1 MRNWCLF
8 VPVALVLTGC
18 AHKKHVRIPA
28 SPAPAT
34 PGVPAAPLPNP
45 QVGDTETGLASWY
58 GHPYHGRA
66 AANGEIYDM
75 ETLVAAHRTLPFD
88 TWVRV
93 VNLTNEK
100 TVEVRII
107 DRGPFVD
114 GRIIDL
120 SHAAAKA
127 IDMIGPGTAQV
138 RIEILRTP
146 VAAGPV
152 AFAVQVGAFQNR
164 ANADQLRVRMAAQYG
179 SARLV
184 LRQGAPSVWRVLVG
198 SEATEDAA
206 NALSARIRTE
216 SGEKNAFVVRLD
228 LNAPRPTADN
238 R

>member
-1 MRNWCLF
+1 MRNWCLL
-8 VPVALVLTGC
+8 VPVALALTGC
-18 AHKKHVRIPA
+18 AHKKHVRIP
-28 SPAPAT
+28 SPPSA
-34 PGVPAAPLPNP
+34 PAAPPRIP

-75 ETLVAAHRTLPFD
+75 ETLVAAHRTLAFD

-93 VNLTNEK
+93 VNLTNDR

-138 RIEILRTP
+138 RVEILRMP
-146 VAAGPV
+146 APAGPV

-164 ANADQLRVRMAAQYG
+164 ANADQLRARMASQYG

-184 LRQGAPSVWRVLVG
+184 LRQGAPSIWRVLVG
-198 SEATEDAA
+198 SETTEDEA
-206 NALSARIRTE
+206 NALSGRIRAE
-216 SGEKNAFVVRLD
+216 SREKNAFVVRLD
-228 LNAPRPTADN
+228 LNAPRPTADD